1 MIYKLVSKVLV
12 SMRNVFMFSARQRK
26 HKRMENAVQM
36 IDYLSELVANSA
48 PHQSNAITC
57 PDRWEIVVKRGVH
70 QPSMRVFK
78 YQPSMRVFKSGY
90 TILAYQEQVYEQV
103 THLEWQI
110 NVPRDFYK
118 S

>member
-12 SMRNVFMFSARQRK
+12 SMRNVFMFSARHRK

-48 PHQSNAITC
+48 PHQSKAITC

-70 QPSMRVFK
+70 
-78 YQPSMRVFKSGY
+78 QPSMRVFKSGY